1 MSNEAIYG
9 LVLAAVIVAILINWR
24 LKINLGLVCLV
35 FAYLIG
41 CIVMGMK
48 AKTVVSFT
56 PVSIVF
62 QLAAL
67 TFFFSFPH
75 QNGTLEAIANK
86 LMYRFRHRAW
96 SLPLVLLFI
105 GVLLGIIGAPNPMI
119 SIVLGVLGFR
129 LCKKCNINP
138 ILIAVIA
145 ALNGFGSNVL
155 WTQAGTIISTTIAG
169 LGYEQSTADAYAWK
183 YFLLSAITF
192 MIVVLIFYFV
202 LKGYKAKAPDDMEK
216 PAPFTDVQKKTLL
229 IVLIIVGL
237 VIVSNVLG
245 VFFKGPVVTAF
256 KGYCDIQM
264 LCVVG
269 GVVCILLNL
278 GSAREAIGKG
288 IPWNTIIM
296 ITGIVVLLGVAQE
309 AGVVDWL
316 GSQVSDSVPVVLIP
330 AFLVLI
336 TGLLSFFAGGI
347 TAIFPM
353 IAPLVPAIAEMTG
366 IPASTL
372 FSCTAIGGNLTTVSP
387 FSTGGA
393 TVLSTCP
400 YEEDQV
406 RVFRGQLVTAFV
418 GLGVAIVLALLGFYN
433 LIPI

>member
-1 MSNEAIYG
+1 MPNEAIYA
-9 LVLAAVIVAILINWR
+9 LVLIAVIAAILINWR

-35 FAYLIG
+35 FAYVIG

-56 PVSIVF
+56 PVNIVF

-86 LMYRFRHRAW
+86 IMYKFRRQAW

-119 SIVLGVLGFR
+119 SIVIGVLGFR

-138 ILIAVIA
+138 ILIAVVA

-169 LGYEQSTADAYAWK
+169 LGYEQATAEAYAWK

-192 MIVVLIFYFV
+192 MIIIMIFYFV
-202 LKGYKAKAPDDMEK
+202 LKGYKAKAPDGMEK
-216 PAPFTDVQKKTLL
+216 PAPFTPIQRKTLA
-229 IVLIIVGL
+229 VVAVVVGL
-237 VIVSNVLG
+237 VVVSNVLG
-245 VFFKGPVVTAF
+245 VFVKTPAVASFKGF
-256 KGYCDIQM
+256 CDIQM
-264 LCVVG
+264 LCIVG
-269 GVVCILLNL
+269 GVACILLKL
-278 GSAREAIGKG
+278 GDAREAIGKG

-296 ITGIVVLLGVAQE
+296 ITGIVVLLGVAKE

-316 GSQVSDSVPVVLIP
+316 GGLVSNSVPVVLIP
-330 AFLVLI
+330 AFFALI

-372 FSCTAIGGNLTTVSP
+372 FCCTAIGGNLTTVSP

-406 RVFRGQLVTAFV
+406 KVFRGQLVVAFV
-418 GLGVAIVLALLGFYN
+418 GLGVAVVLALLGFYN
-433 LIPI
+433 IIPI